1 MKKIYYEKR
10 GRRYVPV
17 AEYDNDLLDSFP
29 KGNHLVMSYPGGSSR
44 RFNIDPALAPMIAAG
59 RYAEDAIS
67 NKIREAT
74 DLRPMNREIDEQT
87 QKRWQEVIKV
97 LPDDMRFMFTHGS
110 ARDAAEAGVKAMQA
124 EADKLMKHE
133 SVRKAYDHFMLM
145 CKLTKQD
152 LDN

>member
-1 MKKIYYEKR
+1 MKKIYYEKK

-29 KGNHLVMSYPGGSSR
+29 KGNHLVMSYPGGTSR

-74 DLRPMNREIDEQT
+74 ELRPMTREIDEET
-87 QKRWQEVIKV
+87 QKRWLEVIKV
-97 LPDDMRFMFTHGS
+97 LPDDMRFMFSHGS
-110 ARDAAEAGVKAMQA
+110 ARDAAEAGVTAMMV
-124 EADKLMKHE
+124 EANKLLDHPAA
-133 SVRKAYDHFMLM
+133 RKAYDNFILV
-145 CKLTKQD
+145 CKLIQETERG
-152 LDN
+152 

>member
-1 MKKIYYEKR
+1 MKKIYYEKK

-29 KGNHLVMSYPGGSSR
+29 KGNHLVMSYPGGTSR

-74 DLRPMNREIDEQT
+74 ELRPMTREIDEET
-87 QKRWQEVIKV
+87 QKRWLEVIKV
-97 LPDDMRFMFTHGS
+97 LPDDMRFMFSHGS
-110 ARDAAEAGVKAMQA
+110 ARDAAEAGVNAMMV
-124 EADKLMKHE
+124 EANKLLDHPAA
-133 SVRKAYDHFMLM
+133 RKAYDNFILV
-145 CKLTKQD
+145 CKLVQETERG
-152 LDN
+152 